1 MHHVFKLKKNRLSNS
16 DFNIDQN
23 NRDHDFFHNLAVLG
37 HTVLNAMA
45 KAPRLEVTAF
55 VGLLGLVNK
64 DVYVKAQVR
73 NGYIYV
79 SVRLCSESLGNS

>member
-55 VGLLGLVNK
+55 VGLLVLPHKMAPGMTQSPIPDTNWPSWV
-64 DVYVKAQVR
+64 
-73 NGYIYV
+73 
-79 SVRLCSESLGNS
+79 